1 MDMLTNTEGNSTVR
15 NLYLAY
21 SPRKEDQACM
31 TFFEMM
37 LEDHEHERKIALNG
51 CKYLQVK

>member
-1 MDMLTNTEGNSTVR
+1 
-15 NLYLAY
+15 
-21 SPRKEDQACM
+21 M

-51 CKYLQVK
+51 CKYLQVKWKIIIYIKFEVCYFLG